1 MKQPAIDLGACILCE
16 ICVELAPHAFEIND
30 SGFVQVLPL
39 DNYLDDGIHEAIKN
53 CPKDCITWEEV

>member
-1 MKQPAIDLGACILCE
+1 MKRPAIDLGTCILCE
-16 ICVELAPHAFEIND
+16 ICVELAPNAFEISD

-39 DNYLDDGIHEAIKN
+39 DNYMDDDIHEAMKN